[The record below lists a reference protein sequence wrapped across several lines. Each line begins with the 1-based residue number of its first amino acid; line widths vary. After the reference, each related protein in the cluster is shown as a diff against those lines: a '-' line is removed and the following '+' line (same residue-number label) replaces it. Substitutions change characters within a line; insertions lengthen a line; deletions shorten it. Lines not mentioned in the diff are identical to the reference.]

1 MKRKCLMA
9 MIEKW
14 RACADDGQIRGAIL
28 TDSFFVFD
36 CIKLR
41 NFVWFQLRIS
51 QVYSKQRTK
60 INHG

>member
-41 NFVWFQLRIS
+41 NLLSLVS
-51 QVYSKQRTK
+51 TK
-60 INHG
+60 NLSSLFKTKD